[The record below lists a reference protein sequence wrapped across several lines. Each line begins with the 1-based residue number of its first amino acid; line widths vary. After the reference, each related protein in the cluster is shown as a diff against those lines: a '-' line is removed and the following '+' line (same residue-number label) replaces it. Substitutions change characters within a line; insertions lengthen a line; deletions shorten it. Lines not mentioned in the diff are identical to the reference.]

1 VNQGSLVSI
10 SEASQM
16 LGVSE
21 ATLRLWTDE
30 GQIKAFVT
38 PGGHRRYDLDQLKS
52 FIASGYKATGIHEL
66 ARELSQPSEIHQEF
80 TRNPTQ
86 SNWRQRLTV
95 EQGHEFML
103 LGNNLFDLIIRY
115 IIIPAKRKNTLN
127 MARSMGSEFGSKS
140 ASLGLSLID
149 AMEAFIQHRSNVM
162 RYISRVMRKNQLH
175 SKRITELLPLVN
187 DIMDEA
193 LIAMVT
199 AYQKAAAE
207 NNPQ

>member
-1 VNQGSLVSI
+1 
-10 SEASQM
+10 
-16 LGVSE
+16 
-21 ATLRLWTDE
+21 
-30 GQIKAFVT
+30 
-38 PGGHRRYDLDQLKS
+38 
-52 FIASGYKATGIHEL
+52 
-66 ARELSQPSEIHQEF
+66 
-80 TRNPTQ
+80 
-86 SNWRQRLTV
+86 
-95 EQGHEFML
+95 ML

-162 RYISRVMRKNQLH
+162 RYISKVMRKNQLH

-199 AYQKAAAE
+199 AYQKATAE